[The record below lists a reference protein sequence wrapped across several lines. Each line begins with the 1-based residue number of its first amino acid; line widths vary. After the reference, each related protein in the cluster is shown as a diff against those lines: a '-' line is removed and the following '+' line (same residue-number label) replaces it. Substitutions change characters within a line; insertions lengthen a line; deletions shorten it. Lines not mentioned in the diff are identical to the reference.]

1 MSRTPSVIAAGALA
15 LFTVLVSLGFVRFC
29 RSRGHLEMCTMLRIT
44 FVGNVAVTSGLVYLA
59 VLGPRGLALVEL

>member
-1 MSRTPSVIAAGALA
+1 
-15 LFTVLVSLGFVRFC
+15 
-29 RSRGHLEMCTMLRIT
+29 MCTMLRIT